1 MYKVYDA
8 SVGLPPTLY
17 RTPREIRR
25 DISAIKEKINEI
37 NERMNLRT
45 LLMDILSDD
54 RTVREPE
61 FWIPELTEAL
71 REAAK
76 AQESLLSLERELTE
90 LDEELKETKWVHS
103 SLA

>member
-37 NERMNLRT
+37 NGRMNRRT
-45 LLMDILSDD
+45 LLMDILSDE

-71 REAAK
+71 REAVE
-76 AQESLLSLERELTE
+76 AQESLLSFERELNA
-90 LDEELKETKWVHS
+90 LDEELRETKWVYS
-103 SLA
+103 SLE